1 MYKDIRIY
9 LVFSIVLIDIIGI
22 GIIFPIIPELLNDVG
37 ILNNSDA
44 ALWGGLLASS
54 YAFMQFIF
62 SPSIGT
68 LSDIFGRRPILLVAL
83 ILLFIDYVIM
93 GLASSIVLLFFGR
106 LVAGVAGGT
115 VTTATAYLA
124 DISEPQMKKKNFAII
139 GAAFGLGFILGPS
152 IGGILGEFNVRAPF
166 FISAAFAFLNF
177 ILCFFFLPESIQPA
191 RRNNLQLQSL
201 NPLFSIL
208 KITKIKAMRKIF
220 FCFFLIAFAN
230 TVYPAVWSFWGKE
243 VFGWGSG
250 MIGTSLACYG
260 FLLFV
265 VQAFIIRLNFID
277 RLSTRSLATISMIFG
292 IIAFLSLGLV
302 KAEMLVFLILP
313 IAAMSEMVNPSLKAY
328 MSNKTPEENQGLLQ
342 GILSSLVGLTSILG
356 PISMT
361 FIFNYSSSVGTK
373 FSLPGSPFLLAA
385 ILFALSLI
393 ILNLTLK
400 PTTDLKRDKFPRK

>member
-9 LVFSIVLIDIIGI
+9 LIFSVVLIDIIGI
-22 GIIFPIIPELLNDVG
+22 GIIFPIIPDLLNDVG
-37 ILNNSDA
+37 ILNNSNA

-62 SPSIGT
+62 SPTVGV
-68 LSDIFGRRPILLVAL
+68 LSDIFGRRPILLIAL
-83 ILLFIDYVIM
+83 TLLFIDYLIM
-93 GLASSIVLLFFGR
+93 GFASSIALLLFGR

-166 FISAAFAFLNF
+166 FISAAFALANF
-177 ILCFFFLPESIQPA
+177 VLCYFFLPESLDPVK
-191 RRNNLQLQSL
+191 RNNFQLASL
-201 NPLFSIL
+201 NPFSSIL
-208 KITKIKAMRKIF
+208 KITKIKSMRKVF

-243 VFGWGSG
+243 AFGWGSG

-260 FLLFV
+260 FLLFI
-265 VQAFIIRLNFID
+265 VQAFIIRLNYID
-277 RLSTRSLATISMIFG
+277 RLSTRSLSTISLAFG
-292 IIAFLSLGLV
+292 IIAFFSLGLV
-302 KAEMLVFLILP
+302 ETEIIVFLILP

-328 MSNKTPEENQGLLQ
+328 MSNETSDEHQGLLQ

-356 PISMT
+356 PIFMT
-361 FIFNYSSSVGTK
+361 FIFNYSTTDGTK
-373 FSLPGSPFLLAA
+373 LSLPGAPFLFAA
-385 ILFALSLI
+385 ILFILSLV
-393 ILNLTLK
+393 ILNITLSSSK
-400 PTTDLKRDKFPRK
+400 YTR